1 MTSLGGDDTV
11 RERARIP
18 GLRVVVSADA
28 NPFLL
33 RPAIEA
39 VLAGRPWIPGAEAD
53 VAEVV
58 ARAVGGW
65 QP

>member
-1 MTSLGGDDTV
+1 MTALGGDDTV
-11 RERARIP
+11 REQARIP
-18 GLRVVVSADA
+18 GLRVVVSVDA

-39 VLAGRPWIPGAEAD
+39 ALAGRPWIAGAEAD
-53 VAEVV
+53 VAQVV
-58 ARAVGGW
+58 ARAVRRS